1 MVWTVLSIICI
12 VMLICIA
19 AVLLES
25 HRECKR
31 LRLTKYMI
39 ESEQLPAD
47 FDGYRIVILAD
58 LHNTA
63 YPGGG
68 QGIIEFVQEQKPDIV
83 LLAGDMIVCR
93 SDMRDANMKTG
104 VFIREL
110 AARVECYY
118 GFGNHETGISA
129 GVRGVGSMWREYLDI
144 LNQGREKA
152 VRLLDNE
159 TVELVRGNSA
169 IRITGLNLDMSY
181 YKRIMAKKLGKDA
194 LESMLG
200 AASCSAYN
208 ILIAHNP
215 EYFDTYAA
223 WGADLVVSG
232 HNHGGLVRI
241 PGLGG
246 VISPR
251 LRIFPK
257 YDYGVYHKGNSTMIL
272 SGGMGAHSLKIRVNN
287 RPELILAEL
296 HKKYG

>member
-1 MVWTVLSIICI
+1 MVWTILSILCI

-19 AVLLES
+19 VVLFES

-31 LRLTKYMI
+31 LRLTKYVV
-39 ESEQLPAD
+39 ESERLPAD
-47 FDGYRIVILAD
+47 FDGYRIAVLAD
-58 LHNTA
+58 LHNA
-63 YPGGG
+63 VYPGGS
-68 QGIIEFVQEQKPDIV
+68 QGVIELVKEQKPDIA

-93 SDMRDANMKTG
+93 SDMRDENTKTG
-104 VFIREL
+104 VFVRKL
-110 AARVECYY
+110 ADCVECYY
-118 GFGNHETGISA
+118 GFGNHEMGISA
-129 GVRGVGSMWREYLDI
+129 GIRGVGSMWSEYLDI
-144 LNQGREKA
+144 MNQGREKA
-152 VRLLDNE
+152 VCLLDNE
-159 TVELVRGNSA
+159 TVELSRGNSV

-194 LESMLG
+194 LEGMIGTS
-200 AASCSAYN
+200 SRSAYN

-215 EYFDTYAA
+215 DYFETYAA

-257 YDYGVYHKGNSTMIL
+257 YDYGVYHKGSSTMIL

-287 RPELILAEL
+287 RPELILVEL
-296 HKKYG
+296 CKKQG

>member
-1 MVWTVLSIICI
+1 MVWTILSILCV

-19 AVLLES
+19 VVLLES
-25 HRECKR
+25 RRECKR
-31 LRLTKYMI
+31 LRLTKYVV
-39 ESEQLPAD
+39 EAERLPDD
-47 FDGYRIVILAD
+47 FDGYRIAVLAD
-58 LHNTA
+58 LHDA
-63 YPGGG
+63 VYRGGS
-68 QGIIEFVQEQKPDIV
+68 QGIIELVSAQKPDIV

-93 SDMRDANMKTG
+93 SDMRDENMRTG
-104 VFIREL
+104 AFVREL
-110 AARVECYY
+110 AEHVKCYY
-118 GFGNHETGISA
+118 GFGNHEMGLSA
-129 GVRGVGSMWREYLDI
+129 GIRGVGGMWSEYLDI

-159 TVELVRGNSA
+159 TVDLRRGNSA

-181 YKRIMAKKLGKDA
+181 YKRIVAKKLGKNA
-194 LESMLG
+194 LEDLIGS
-200 AASCSAYN
+200 SSRSAYN

-215 EYFDTYAA
+215 DYFETYAA

-257 YDYGVYHKGNSTMIL
+257 YDYGVYHKGSSTMIL

-287 RPELILAEL
+287 RPELVLVEL
-296 HKKYG
+296 HKKQE